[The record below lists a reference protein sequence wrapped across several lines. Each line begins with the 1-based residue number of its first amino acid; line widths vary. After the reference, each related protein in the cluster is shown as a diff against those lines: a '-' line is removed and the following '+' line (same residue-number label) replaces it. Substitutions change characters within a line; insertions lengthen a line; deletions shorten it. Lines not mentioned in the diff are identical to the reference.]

1 MTKKLLSGLFL
12 FVAMVLVTNTS
23 KATHVAGAEITYVHV
38 SGNTYDVTLTVYK
51 DAFGT
56 TVLPNQDICFSS
68 SCGTPFTQSAA
79 SSSHPNFVYIN
90 AVGDTVNLNYGEAV
104 PEQLDCAT
112 SSNLNQSGAFFEVY
126 TYGTTVTLP
135 PCADWTM
142 QWDLCCRNG
151 AITNGFA
158 NEGFSISSTMN
169 NLIGPNSSPQFLKPG
184 VKRFCE
190 IDITNPNAKPFNWDH
205 PSTESDGDS
214 VNYRFDIPQEP
225 QGFAGCPVTEV
236 DLVYAAGYTQT
247 NPMPT
252 HNGFAIDRKL
262 GFFTFMPSLAGVYV
276 VVITVEEYRFNS
288 TTLAYELVGKVKRDM
303 QIPVDAQCIPSVQ
316 GGPRLNINTA
326 GVSTR
331 GLDYDSAASIVA
343 QYRPGLVNDTI
354 ILNNDQSGSAQN
366 PTYSIPVVDYNC
378 NNSTVDLTF
387 DIELFCPTIDRTD
400 FMIIGPDGVTR
411 PVEDILTGCT
421 SVLRETRQL
430 RLVLHQTLDLNGEY
444 LLYIKRG
451 NDGNTLEN
459 KCGYEIDDNYYMI
472 IKVEDCPELSYEI
485 TNVTVV
491 DDEKIKVQYDLDPL
505 SYFANTFNRIDVLRA
520 NNDQN
525 FQRIG
530 EITNQAQR
538 EYTDT
543 QLDKWAVDNQAYQY
557 IFQMVTNSNPRLP
570 TNFVN
575 SILLTAT
582 ETDGQLDLEW
592 EEYLNDTYGAPAEY
606 EVFVGDSVTNPGQM
620 TWVSLQNTGITRN
633 YTYTIPENVRV
644 WLKVEGYD
652 PSTVNN
658 LRSESNW
665 VEIGSSTPP
674 PPPIVDPVVTY
685 VPNIITPNNDGI
697 NDRFYFSL
705 FPQNPDERPYS
716 NVELSI
722 FNRWGKQVFYD
733 DNYMDRNNEI
743 DGWNGT
749 DQNTGATLADG
760 VYFYVAKFSD
770 VSTGKTEERN
780 GSVTVSASR

>member
-1 MTKKLLSGLFL
+1 MRNLKGLISVILLFGALISVKASHYAGVEIAYKHISGNDYCVYL
-12 FVAMVLVTNTS
+12 FV
-23 KATHVAGAEITYVHV
+23 IRDQ
-38 SGNTYDVTLTVYK
+38 SGSNAINNDLCVR
-51 DAFGT
+51 
-56 TVLPNQDICFSS
+56 S
-68 SCGTPFTQSAA
+68 SCFPNEISVAMTPYNDSVYQPGPGGIAPVVDQGACADGT
-79 SSSHPNFVYIN
+79 NN
-90 AVGDTVNLNYGEAV
+90 N
-104 PEQLDCAT
+104 
-112 SSNLNQSGAFFEVY
+112 GAIVSYEVRVFE
-126 TYGTTVTLP
+126 GCVTLP
-135 PCADWTM
+135 GQCADWTFEYNGYA
-142 QWDLCCRNG
+142 RNP
-151 AITNGFA
+151 AIDNIQNPGT
-158 NEGFSISSTMN
+158 SSLFGQALLN
-169 NLIGPNSSPQFLKPG
+169 NQIGPNTSPYFIKPAA
-184 VKRFCE
+184 KRFCVSQ
-190 IDITNPNAKPFNWDH
+190 PGSRPFIWSQAAVE
-205 PSTESDGDS
+205 PDGDS
-214 VNYRFDIPQEP
+214 VYYDFALPREGGTGTGCQNNVSNIP
-225 QGFAGCPVTEV
+225 FT
-236 DLVYAAGYTQT
+236 AGYSRTQ
-247 NPMPT
+247 PMT
-252 HNGFAIDRKL
+252 TLSGINIDHKT
-262 GFFTFMPSLAGVYV
+262 GTFTFSPSQQETV
-276 VVITVEEYRFNS
+276 VLSIIVEEWRFNN
-288 TTLAYELVGKVKRDM
+288 TTLLFELVGTAIREM
-303 QIPVDAQCIPSVQ
+303 QVSILQNCSNAVDNGPTIATSQSGFSV
-316 GGPRLNINTA
+316 GTVTMDSLRNFVDGVVNNGFSGIN
-326 GVSTR
+326 GN
-331 GLDYDSAASIVA
+331 GDS
-343 QYRPGLVNDTI
+343 LVNVPI
-354 ILNNDQSGSAQN
+354 I
-366 PTYSIPVVDYNC
+366 DYNC
-378 NNSTVDLTF
+378 NDDAIYLKF
-387 DIELFCPTIDRTD
+387 DRKVQCSSIDPTD
-400 FMIIGPDGVTR
+400 FRVIGPDGVSR
-411 PVEDILTGCT
+411 PVEDVQTNCSAVNVDTDEMFL
-421 SVLRETRQL
+421 S
-430 RLVLHQTLDLNGEY
+430 LHQSLDINGIY
-444 LLYIKRG
+444 ALYIKRG
-451 NDGNTLEN
+451 NDGNTLINE
-459 KCGYEIDDNYYMI
+459 CGFELVDKFFML

-780 GSVTVSASR
+780 GSVTLGASL